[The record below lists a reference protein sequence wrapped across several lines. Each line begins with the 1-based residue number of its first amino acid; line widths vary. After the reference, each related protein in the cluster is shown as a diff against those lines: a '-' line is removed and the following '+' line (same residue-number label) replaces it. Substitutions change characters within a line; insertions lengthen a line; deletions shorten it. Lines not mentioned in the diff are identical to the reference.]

1 MISPI
6 IKLPAGISTISGDKA
21 LLDEA
26 ELLDD
31 EELLDIEDASLCAL
45 ALDMGVGFGVG
56 VALLPPPPPPPQPT
70 KSVVAK
76 RNGKYNFFIM
86 WTFNYIE
93 SRKTKITEMIEN
105 KAGNFCINLPKYH
118 DVIKN
123 LRVSIGAESSN
134 RGRI

>member
-56 VALLPPPPPPPQPT
+56 VALLPPPQPT

-93 SRKTKITEMIEN
+93 SRETEITEMIEN

-123 LRVSIGAESSN
+123 LRVSIGADSPN
-134 RGRI
+134 RSEI